1 MTGSGKSSSL
11 PNAFPISRRRF
22 LLAGA
27 GGLAC
32 LADPGRS
39 EGRNSRPGRLL
50 FNCDGSMIHCWG
62 RAALPQNSG
71 PLTRKEFTDL
81 VFAPIGNSGVDT
93 LLFSFGSG
101 NVAEYQSNVLEWPGE
116 ADRFRFPESRTW
128 HGGVEVD
135 PKDQYLNPKS
145 LADSGHNPPRII
157 VDECRRRGMR
167 AFVSLRMNDIHDGQ
181 HPRGTLPNPE
191 LPTFKRL
198 NPDWLVPDLD
208 WWSALNFEVAP
219 VRELKL
225 RVIEEFFDRWDF
237 DGIELDWLR
246 HTLYF
251 PRGLEREKGKYL
263 TEFMRAV
270 RRSLKQRAAGRG
282 RPIEIAV
289 RVPER
294 VEWCLEGGF
303 EVPTWIREGLVDI
316 LILGQGLTECRG
328 LPGFRELM
336 GGRRLP
342 IYPSLYPF
350 GNGYP
355 MYPDEAIRG
364 SAANLWRDGADG
376 LYTFNWFF
384 YGNWRSRLLR
394 EISDPD
400 LLRHKDKR
408 YTLVQRFESQRTGLA
423 PRSDS
428 VRFNTMI
435 KAAPLPFTLDRAGAV
450 QTVTVPVADEISSTS
465 NPPGRAELLVG
476 LDGITGDVLEFSLN
490 GRVLDPREMDPV
502 KDLAQVNLR
511 LDIPS
516 GQGVLG
522 FPPRRRLDMDFSG
535 LRLPVPVARLTPG
548 LNQLSLRLKRR
559 RPDADRPVRVRRIE
573 LSVGYGA
580 G

>member
-1 MTGSGKSSSL
+1 MTGSGKPSSP
-11 PNAFPISRRRF
+11 PNDFLLSRRR
-22 LLAGA
+22 LLLLGA
-27 GGLAC
+27 GGLAS
-32 LADPGRS
+32 LAHPGRS
-39 EGRNSRPGRLL
+39 SGRNSRPGPLL

-62 RAALPQNSG
+62 RAALPQGSG
-71 PLTRKEFTDL
+71 PLSRREFTDL
-81 VFAPIGNSGVDT
+81 VFSPIENSGVDT

-116 ADRFRFPESRTW
+116 ADRFQFPESRTW

-145 LADSGHNPPRII
+145 LADSGHNPPQVI
-157 VDECRRRGMR
+157 VEECRRRGMK

-181 HPRGTLPNPE
+181 HPRGSLPNPE

-208 WWSALNFEVAP
+208 WWSALNFDVAP

-237 DGIELDWLR
+237 DGVELDWLR

-251 PRGLEREKGKYL
+251 PRGLEREKGKVL
-263 TEFMRAV
+263 TEFMRVARESL
-270 RRSLKQRAAGRG
+270 RRRAARRG
-282 RPIEIAV
+282 RPIELAV

-303 EVPTWIREGLVDI
+303 EVPTWIREGLVDS

-328 LPGFRELM
+328 LSEFKELM
-336 GGRRLP
+336 GDRRLP

-355 MYPDEAIRG
+355 IYPDEVIRG

-384 YGNWRSRLLR
+384 YGRWRNRLLR
-394 EISDPD
+394 EIADPA
-400 LLRHKDKR
+400 LLGDKDKR
-408 YTLVQRFESQRTGLA
+408 YTLVQQFEAHRTGRS

-428 VRFNTMI
+428 VRFNSMI
-435 KAAPLPFTLDRAGAV
+435 KAAPLPFILGRAGAG
-450 QTVTVPVADEISSTS
+450 QTLTLPIADDVSSTS
-465 NPPGRAELLVG
+465 NPPRRAELLVG
-476 LDGITGDVLEFSLN
+476 LDGLSGDVVEFWLN
-490 GRVLDPREMDPV
+490 GQVLEPGEMDAV
-502 KDLAQVNLR
+502 KDLATVACH
-511 LDIPS
+511 LDIPE
-516 GQGVLG
+516 GQGILG
-522 FPPRRRLDMDFSG
+522 FPPRRRLDMDFRG
-535 LRLPVPVARLTPG
+535 LRLQVPPARLTRG
-548 LNQLSLRLKRR
+548 DNRLRLRLKRR
-559 RPDADRPVRVRRIE
+559 PSNADRPVRVRRIE

>member
-1 MTGSGKSSSL
+1 MSGFKKHPSV
-11 PNAFPISRRRF
+11 PGGHPISRRRF

-32 LADPGRS
+32 LADPLRSDGRD
-39 EGRNSRPGRLL
+39 SRPGRLL

-62 RAALPQNSG
+62 RAALPRDSG
-71 PLTRKEFTDL
+71 PLSRREFTDL
-81 VFAPIGNSGVDT
+81 VFRPIENSGVDT

-128 HGGVEVD
+128 HGGIEVD
-135 PKDQYLNPKS
+135 PRDQYLNPKS
-145 LADSGHNPPRII
+145 LADSGHNPPQVI
-157 VDECRRRGMR
+157 VEECRRRGMR

-225 RVIEEFFDRWDF
+225 RVIEEYFDRWDF

-246 HTLYF
+246 HTLHF
-251 PRGLEREKGKYL
+251 PRGLEREKGKVL

-270 RRSLKQRAAGRG
+270 RRSLQRRAAARG
-282 RPIEIAV
+282 RPIEMAV

-303 EVPTWIREGLVDI
+303 EVPTWIREGLVDS

-328 LPGFRELM
+328 LSGFREIM
-336 GGRRLP
+336 GSRQLP

-355 MYPDEAIRG
+355 LYPDEVIRG
-364 SAANLWRDGADG
+364 NAANLWRAGADG

-384 YGNWRSRLLR
+384 YGRWRTRLLR
-394 EISDPD
+394 EIADPA
-400 LLRHKDKR
+400 LLGDKDKR
-408 YTLVQRFESQRTGLA
+408 YTLVQRFEAHRTGRS

-428 VRFNTMI
+428 VRFNSMI
-435 KAAPLPFTLDRAGAV
+435 KAAPLPFSLDRAGAG
-450 QTVTVPVADEISSTS
+450 QALTLPIADEISSIS
-465 NPPGRAELLVG
+465 NPPRRSELLVG
-476 LDGITGDVLEFSLN
+476 LDGLSGDVLEVSLN
-490 GRVLDPREMDPV
+490 GQVLEPGELDAV
-502 KDLAQVNLR
+502 KDLATVACH
-511 LDIPS
+511 LDIPP
-516 GQGVLG
+516 GQGILG

-535 LRLPVPVARLTPG
+535 LRLQVPLARLARG
-548 LNQLSLRLKRR
+548 DNRLRLRLKRR
-559 RPDADRPVRVRRIE
+559 PSGADRPVRVRRIE
-573 LSVGYGA
+573 LSVGYGR

>member
-548 LNQLSLRLKRR
+548 LNQFSLRLKRR

>member
-39 EGRNSRPGRLL
+39 DGRSSRPGRLL

-71 PLTRKEFTDL
+71 PLSRKEFTDL
-81 VFAPIGNSGVDT
+81 VFTPIGNSGVDT

-101 NVAEYQSNVLEWPGE
+101 NVAEYQSNVLEWPGQ

-157 VDECRRRGMR
+157 VEECRRRGMR

-270 RRSLKQRAAGRG
+270 RRSLRQKAARRG

-303 EVPTWIREGLVDI
+303 EVPTWIREGLVDF

-355 MYPDEAIRG
+355 MYPDAAIRG

-384 YGNWRSRLLR
+384 YGKWRSRLLR
-394 EISDPD
+394 EIGDPD
-400 LLRHKDKR
+400 LLRNKDKR

-435 KAAPLPFTLDRAGAV
+435 KAAPLPFTLGRTGAV
-450 QTVTVPVADEISSTS
+450 QTVTLPIADEVSSTF
-465 NPPGRAELLVG
+465 NPPRRAELLVG

-490 GRVLDPREMDPV
+490 GRVLEPQELDPV
-502 KDLAQVNLR
+502 KDLAQVTSR

-516 GQGVLG
+516 GQGILG

-535 LRLPVPVARLTPG
+535 LRLPVPVARLTRG
-548 LNQLSLRLKRR
+548 LNRLELRLKRR
-559 RPDADRPVRVRRIE
+559 RPDADRPLRVRRIE